1 MIAIDT
7 FLERLDIA
15 GHPGLRVSRKVEGYR
30 DYTFGCRAGPSRAS
44 VRNLAHELAHAA
56 EFGAGNFSKRCFMGS
71 FVFKVRKVKVM
82 GQLYPEPRTCNA
94 TKRELRTFALQLHL
108 LQHAGEKIDVAA
120 FVREAAQA
128 MTRFMYDWHIIPG
141 AEGEDRLAWCEM
153 QIRKHYKKTSPHG
166 AISEIKGWLDATQ
179 LRLKRS
185 SVPQVER

>member
-71 FVFKVRKVKVM
+71 FVFKVRKVNVM

-94 TKRELRTFALQLHL
+94 TSK
-108 LQHAGEKIDVAA
+108 AG
-120 FVREAAQA
+120 
-128 MTRFMYDWHIIPG
+128 W
-141 AEGEDRLAWCEM
+141 M
-153 QIRKHYKKTSPHG
+153 QRNC
-166 AISEIKGWLDATQ
+166 
-179 LRLKRS
+179 
-185 SVPQVER
+185 V